1 MSAVMA
7 YETKPY
13 NVLEEHWSFSLVKSQ
28 ESKDS
33 KENYPDIWYPSCY
46 FVKEQIN
53 TSPISWANVVRVWQC
68 QVLAKV
74 WEGKNSLD
82 WLVVN

>member
-13 NVLEEHWSFSLVKSQ
+13 NILEEHWSFSLDKRQ

-33 KENYPDIWYPSCY
+33 KENYPDIW
-46 FVKEQIN
+46 
-53 TSPISWANVVRVWQC
+53 
-68 QVLAKV
+68 
-74 WEGKNSLD
+74 
-82 WLVVN
+82 